1 MASANAEMEMS
12 LMMYAAK
19 LLLLALCVDYDDS
32 GPLEATTGGL
42 PSTTTTAATTTI
54 ANSSSSSHYRYN

>member
-1 MASANAEMEMS
+1 
-12 LMMYAAK
+12 MMYAAK

-42 PSTTTTAATTTI
+42 PSTTTTTTAATTTI
-54 ANSSSSSHYRYN
+54 ANNSSSSHYRYN

>member
-1 MASANAEMEMS
+1 
-12 LMMYAAK
+12 MMYAAK